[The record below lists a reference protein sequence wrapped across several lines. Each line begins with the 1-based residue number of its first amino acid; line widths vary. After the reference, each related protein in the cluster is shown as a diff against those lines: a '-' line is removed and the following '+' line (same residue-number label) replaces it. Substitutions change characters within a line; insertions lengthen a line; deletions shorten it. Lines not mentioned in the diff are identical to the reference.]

1 MSYAPASP
9 DLSSFYSGSADSH
22 NAGHHHHHS
31 SSSGFGF
38 PVQVSSSNPR
48 SRPLSPPPHG
58 VTLPSGPTSHVTTNY
73 QANRVGEG
81 HFSLHSNQQHHH
93 HLHTPYHEHPYSPH
107 TPISPQPNIS
117 HTVNAQNHMLYIHSP
132 FQAQKNIQSLQI
144 VPPSNHNINTS
155 QPGPSPIGLQYIP
168 PYSAQQYTSEAVDA
182 FCFSSV
188 QETPQPDLYTQQPH
202 KRSYSHPHLD
212 ATQIKSEVKSEE
224 YYGVHS
230 SPQNIRIKPETQQ
243 AYPLSETMPP
253 RRSAAAAQP
262 SVIASPV
269 KTRFPTARIKRIM
282 QADEEVGKVAQ
293 QTPIAV
299 GKALEMFMVALVS
312 KSHDVAKDKGAKRV
326 TAQHLKQVIESDDQ
340 WDFLR
345 EIVGRISETEEKAG
359 RAGGR
364 AKAESSSD
372 DEVPEPKKK
381 GRGGRKK
388 KVA

>member
-22 NAGHHHHHS
+22 NAGHHHHHHHS
-31 SSSGFGF
+31 SSSGCGF

-48 SRPLSPPPHG
+48 SRPLSPPHG
-58 VTLPSGPTSHVTTNY
+58 LTLPGGPTSSVTTNY
-73 QANRVGEG
+73 QANRVGEV

-93 HLHTPYHEHPYSPH
+93 HLHTPYHEHPYSLH
-107 TPISPQPNIS
+107 TPISPQPNS
-117 HTVNAQNHMLYIHSP
+117 SQAVHAQNHLHYIHSP

-168 PYSAQQYTSEAVDA
+168 PYSAQQYKSEPDDA

-188 QETPQPDLYTQQPH
+188 QEIPQRDLFPQQPH
-202 KRSYSHPHLD
+202 RRSYSQPHSD
-212 ATQIKSEVKSEE
+212 ATRIKSEVKSEE
-224 YYGVHS
+224 QYGVH
-230 SPQNIRIKPETQQ
+230 SPQNIRIKSETQPS
-243 AYPLSETMPP
+243 YPLPEAMPP

-372 DEVPEPKKK
+372 EEVPEPKKK

-388 KVA
+388 KVT